1 MCVEGKDENFFAQ
14 ALTKRSRKASNIS
27 NDFGGSGWYPVKW
40 TKRAQ
45 PFQRLGSALLAILV
59 MSLIPLTVSAETL
72 EEIQAQ
78 QDQLQ
83 AENQELQVK
92 LDSLRED
99 EAQKQAYQDT
109 LQQQIRVVQ
118 EQILTTRE
126 NIDDLNASIREL
138 TLKLD
143 ASREAVQDTIDQFK
157 ERLVALYTAGNVS
170 TLEVLLDSQSL
181 SDFSTRMELLDNMAA
196 QDEELVAVLESY
208 IESTQADRSQVQA
221 EKEKVAQLQITLE
234 DKQDELDAL
243 YEENRAALGEIQ
255 GQMYATENQM
265 EVNEEEL
272 AEGEAKIQAA
282 IEAQKKA
289 EEEAQRKAEEA
300 AKQQAG
306 SSENGSSS
314 GNSSSGQSPVVNP
327 PSDGSGGG
335 SGFNPIWPLPGVS
348 LIYSPF
354 NGYPGHKG
362 MDIAGPWG
370 TPVVAAADGQVIE
383 ANNYDSWGYSWGY
396 YVLIYHNGTYSTRYA
411 HLSSVAVSTG
421 QYVTAGTVI
430 GYEGDTGNVTG
441 PHLHF
446 EVYENGTRVNPAQ
459 FL

>member
-1 MCVEGKDENFFAQ
+1 MKHTTS
-14 ALTKRSRKASNIS
+14 LRKR
-27 NDFGGSGWYPVKW
+27 
-40 TKRAQ
+40 
-45 PFQRLGSALLAILV
+45 LLCSALAVLLV
-59 MSLIPLTVSAETL
+59 SLTPLSVSAETL

-83 AENQELQVK
+83 AENQELQAK

-109 LQQQIRVVQ
+109 LQNQIDVVQ

-126 NIDDLNASIREL
+126 NINDLNGSIQEL
-138 TLKLD
+138 TMKLD
-143 ASREAVQDTIDQFK
+143 KSQEAVQDTIDKFK

-170 TLEVLLDSQSL
+170 TLEILLDSQSL
-181 SDFSTRMELLDNMAA
+181 SEFTTRMTMVETMTSHDQQLVDELEAYIKSTQTDR
-196 QDEELVAVLESY
+196 EEL
-208 IESTQADRSQVQA
+208 QAQ
-221 EKEKVAQLQITLE
+221 KEQVAQLQVTLE
-234 DKQDELDAL
+234 GKQDELDAL
-243 YEENRAALGEIQ
+243 YEENKAALGEIQ

-265 EVNEEEL
+265 EINEEEL

-282 IEAQKKA
+282 IEAQKQA
-289 EEEAQRKAEEA
+289 EEEA

-306 SSENGSSS
+306 SN
-314 GNSSSGQSPVVNP
+314 SSGQSPVINP

-335 SGFNPIWPLPGVS
+335 SGFHCIWPLPGVTYVS
-348 LIYSPF
+348 AGW

-370 TPVVAAADGQVIE
+370 TPIVAAADGQVIE
-383 ANNYDSWGYSWGY
+383 ANDYDSWGYSWGY

-411 HLSSVAVSTG
+411 HMSSVAVSTG
-421 QYVTAGTVI
+421 QYITAGTII
-430 GYEGDTGNVTG
+430 GYEGETGNAFG
-441 PHLHF
+441 AHLHF
-446 EVYENGTRVNPAQ
+446 EVYENGTRVDPAR

>member
-1 MCVEGKDENFFAQ
+1 MKHRTPLRKRLLCSL
-14 ALTKRSRKASNIS
+14 LT
-27 NDFGGSGWYPVKW
+27 V
-40 TKRAQ
+40 
-45 PFQRLGSALLAILV
+45 LLVGIT
-59 MSLIPLTVSAETL
+59 PLSVSAETL

-83 AENQELQVK
+83 AENQELQSK
-92 LDSLRED
+92 LDNLREN
-99 EAQKQAYQDT
+99 ESQKQAYQDT
-109 LQQQIRVVQ
+109 LQQQIDVVQ
-118 EQILTTRE
+118 EQILTTRQ
-126 NIDDLNASIREL
+126 NIEDLNASIQEL
-138 TLKLD
+138 TMKLD
-143 ASREAVQDTIDQFK
+143 KSQEAVQDTIDQFK
-157 ERLVALYTAGNVS
+157 ERLVAIYTAGNVS
-170 TLEVLLDSQSL
+170 TLEILLDSQSL
-181 SDFSTRMELLDNMAA
+181 SDFSTRMSMLDSMTAHDQA
-196 QDEELVAVLESY
+196 IVDTLEEY
-208 IESTQADRSQVQA
+208 MQSTQADRDQVEA
-221 EKEKVAQLQITLE
+221 EKEQVAQLQVTLE

-243 YEENRAALGEIQ
+243 YEENRVALGEIQ

-265 EVNEEEL
+265 EINEAEL

-289 EEEAQRKAEEA
+289 EEA

-306 SSENGSSS
+306 SSGNGSSS
-314 GNSSSGQSPVVNP
+314 GSNSSSNSSGQSPVINP

>member
-1 MCVEGKDENFFAQ
+1 MKHRTPLRKRLLCSL
-14 ALTKRSRKASNIS
+14 LT
-27 NDFGGSGWYPVKW
+27 V
-40 TKRAQ
+40 
-45 PFQRLGSALLAILV
+45 LLVGIT
-59 MSLIPLTVSAETL
+59 PLSVSAETL

-83 AENQELQVK
+83 AENQELQSK
-92 LDSLRED
+92 LDNLREN
-99 EAQKQAYQDT
+99 ESQKQAYQDT
-109 LQQQIRVVQ
+109 LQQQIDVVQ
-118 EQILTTRE
+118 EQILTTRQ
-126 NIDDLNASIREL
+126 NIEDLNASIQEL
-138 TLKLD
+138 TMKLD
-143 ASREAVQDTIDQFK
+143 KSQEAVQDTIDQFK
-157 ERLVALYTAGNVS
+157 ERLGAIYTAGNVS
-170 TLEVLLDSQSL
+170 TLEILLDSQSL
-181 SDFSTRMELLDNMAA
+181 SDFSTRMSMLDSMTAHDQA
-196 QDEELVAVLESY
+196 IVDTLEEY
-208 IESTQADRSQVQA
+208 MQSTQADRDQVEA
-221 EKEKVAQLQITLE
+221 EKEQVAQLQVTLE

-243 YEENRAALGEIQ
+243 YEENRVALGEIQ

-265 EVNEEEL
+265 EINEAEL

-289 EEEAQRKAEEA
+289 EEA

-306 SSENGSSS
+306 SSGNGSSS
-314 GNSSSGQSPVVNP
+314 GSNSSSNSSGQSPVINP

>member
-1 MCVEGKDENFFAQ
+1 M
-14 ALTKRSRKASNIS
+14 
-27 NDFGGSGWYPVKW
+27 KW

-143 ASREAVQDTIDQFK
+143 ASREAVQDTIDQFR

-181 SDFSTRMELLDNMAA
+181 SDFPPVWNCWTTWLPRMRNWSLCW
-196 QDEELVAVLESY
+196 
-208 IESTQADRSQVQA
+208 
-221 EKEKVAQLQITLE
+221 
-234 DKQDELDAL
+234 
-243 YEENRAALGEIQ
+243 RAI
-255 GQMYATENQM
+255 Y
-265 EVNEEEL
+265 
-272 AEGEAKIQAA
+272 
-282 IEAQKKA
+282 
-289 EEEAQRKAEEA
+289 
-300 AKQQAG
+300 
-306 SSENGSSS
+306 
-314 GNSSSGQSPVVNP
+314 NP
-327 PSDGSGGG
+327 PR
-335 SGFNPIWPLPGVS
+335 
-348 LIYSPF
+348 
-354 NGYPGHKG
+354 
-362 MDIAGPWG
+362 
-370 TPVVAAADGQVIE
+370 Q
-383 ANNYDSWGYSWGY
+383 
-396 YVLIYHNGTYSTRYA
+396 
-411 HLSSVAVSTG
+411 
-421 QYVTAGTVI
+421 I
-430 GYEGDTGNVTG
+430 GAKCR
-441 PHLHF
+441 LRRRRWRSF
-446 EVYENGTRVNPAQ
+446 R
-459 FL
+459 

>member
-1 MCVEGKDENFFAQ
+1 M
-14 ALTKRSRKASNIS
+14 
-27 NDFGGSGWYPVKW
+27 KW

-109 LQQQIRVVQ
+109 LQQQIHVVQ

-143 ASREAVQDTIDQFK
+143 ASREAVQDTIDQFR

-208 IESTQADRSQVQA
+208 IESTQADRRQVQA
-221 EKEKVAQLQITLE
+221 EKEKVAQLQVTLE

-255 GQMYATENQM
+255 GQLYATENQM
-265 EVNEEEL
+265 EINEEEL
-272 AEGEAKIQAA
+272 AEGEARIQAA

-289 EEEAQRKAEEA
+289 EEEAKRKAEEA
-300 AKQQAG
+300 AKEQADNSEDG
-306 SSENGSSS
+306 SSVSNE
-314 GNSSSGQSPVVNP
+314 NSSSEQSPVINP
-327 PSDGSGGG
+327 PSDGGGTG
-335 SGFNPIWPLPGVS
+335 SGFHCIWPLPGVS
-348 LIYSPF
+348 YVSAGW

-370 TPVVAAADGQVIE
+370 TPIVAAADGQVIE

-411 HLSSVAVSTG
+411 HMSSLTVTSG
-421 QYVTAGTVI
+421 QYVTAGTII
-430 GYEGDTGNVTG
+430 GYEGETGNAYG
-441 PHLHF
+441 AHLHF

>member
-1 MCVEGKDENFFAQ
+1 MNHRVTLGKRLLCSL
-14 ALTKRSRKASNIS
+14 LT
-27 NDFGGSGWYPVKW
+27 F
-40 TKRAQ
+40 
-45 PFQRLGSALLAILV
+45 LLVCIT
-59 MSLIPLTVSAETL
+59 PLSVSAETL

-78 QDQLQ
+78 QEQLQ
-83 AENQELQVK
+83 AENQELQSK
-92 LDSLRED
+92 LDNLREN

-109 LQQQIRVVQ
+109 LQQKIDVVQ
-118 EQILTTRE
+118 EQILTTRQ
-126 NIDDLNASIREL
+126 NIEDLNASIQEL
-138 TLKLD
+138 TMKLD
-143 ASREAVQDTIDQFK
+143 KSQEAVQDTIDQFK
-157 ERLVALYTAGNVS
+157 ERLVALYTAGHVS
-170 TLEVLLDSQSL
+170 TLEILLDSESL
-181 SDFSTRMELLDNMAA
+181 SDFTTRMTLLDNMTAHDQA
-196 QDEELVAVLESY
+196 IIDTLEAY
-208 IESTQADRSQVQA
+208 IESTQADRDQVEA
-221 EKEKVAQLQITLE
+221 EKEQVAQLQVTLE

-265 EVNEEEL
+265 EINEEEL
-272 AEGEAKIQAA
+272 AAGEAKIQAA

-289 EEEAQRKAEEA
+289 EEEAKKKAQEA
-300 AKQQAG
+300 AQQQAQQ
-306 SSENGSSS
+306 S
-314 GNSSSGQSPVVNP
+314 GNSPSQGGSPIANP

-335 SGFNPIWPLPGVS
+335 SGFHCIWPLPGVS

-383 ANNYDSWGYSWGY
+383 ANNYDSWGDGWGY

-411 HLSSVAVSTG
+411 HLSSVAVSKG

-446 EVYENGTRVNPAQ
+446 EVYENGTRVDPAR

>member
-14 ALTKRSRKASNIS
+14 ALTKRSRKASNLS

-265 EVNEEEL
+265 AVNEEEL

>member
-1 MCVEGKDENFFAQ
+1 MKHTIS
-14 ALTKRSRKASNIS
+14 LRKR
-27 NDFGGSGWYPVKW
+27 
-40 TKRAQ
+40 
-45 PFQRLGSALLAILV
+45 LLCSALAVLLV
-59 MSLIPLTVSAETL
+59 GITPLSVSAETL

-83 AENQELQVK
+83 AENQELQAK

-109 LQQQIRVVQ
+109 LQNQIDVVQ

-126 NIDDLNASIREL
+126 NINDLNDSIQEL

-143 ASREAVQDTIDQFK
+143 KSQEAVQDTIDQFK
-157 ERLVALYTAGNVS
+157 ERLVALYKAGNVS
-170 TLEVLLDSQSL
+170 TLEILLDSHSL
-181 SDFSTRMELLDNMAA
+181 SDFTTRMTMLDTMTAHDQELVDTLKSYAEKT
-196 QDEELVAVLESY
+196 QDDREEL
-208 IESTQADRSQVQA
+208 QAQ
-221 EKEKVAQLQITLE
+221 KEQVAQLQVTLE
-234 DKQDELDAL
+234 GKQDELDAL
-243 YEENRAALGEIQ
+243 YEENKAALGEIQ

-265 EVNEEEL
+265 EINEEEL

-282 IEAQKKA
+282 IEAQKQA
-289 EEEAQRKAEEA
+289 EEEA

-306 SSENGSSS
+306 SN
-314 GNSSSGQSPVVNP
+314 SSGQSPVINP

-335 SGFNPIWPLPGVS
+335 SGFHCIWPLPGVTYVS
-348 LIYSPF
+348 AGW

-370 TPVVAAADGQVIE
+370 TPIVAAADGQVIE
-383 ANNYDSWGYSWGY
+383 ANDYDSWGYSWGY

-411 HLSSVAVSTG
+411 HMSSVTVTTG
-421 QYVTAGTVI
+421 QYVTAGTII
-430 GYEGDTGNVTG
+430 GYEGETGNAFG
-441 PHLHF
+441 AHLHF
-446 EVYENGTRVNPAQ
+446 EVYENGTRVDPAR

>member
-1 MCVEGKDENFFAQ
+1 MKHRTPLRKRLLCSL
-14 ALTKRSRKASNIS
+14 LT
-27 NDFGGSGWYPVKW
+27 V
-40 TKRAQ
+40 
-45 PFQRLGSALLAILV
+45 LLVGIT
-59 MSLIPLTVSAETL
+59 PLSVSAETL

-83 AENQELQVK
+83 AENQELQSK
-92 LDSLRED
+92 LDNLRED

-109 LQQQIRVVQ
+109 LQEQISVVQ

-126 NIDDLNASIREL
+126 NIEDLNASIQEL

-143 ASREAVQDTIDQFK
+143 KSQEAVQDTIDQFK
-157 ERLVALYTAGNVS
+157 ERLVAIYTAGNVS
-170 TLEVLLDSQSL
+170 TLEILLDSESL
-181 SDFSTRMELLDNMAA
+181 SEFTTRMTLLDNMTARD
-196 QDEELVAVLESY
+196 QEIVDILEEY
-208 IESTQADRSQVQA
+208 IESTQADRERVQA
-221 EKEKVAQLQITLE
+221 EKEQVAQLQITLE

-265 EVNEEEL
+265 EINEAEL

-306 SSENGSSS
+306 SSGSSS
-314 GNSSSGQSPVVNP
+314 SSSNSSGQSPVINP

>member
-1 MCVEGKDENFFAQ
+1 M
-14 ALTKRSRKASNIS
+14 
-27 NDFGGSGWYPVKW
+27 KW

-265 EVNEEEL
+265 AVNEEEL

-282 IEAQKKA
+282 TEAQKKA

>member
-1 MCVEGKDENFFAQ
+1 MKHTTS
-14 ALTKRSRKASNIS
+14 LRKR
-27 NDFGGSGWYPVKW
+27 
-40 TKRAQ
+40 
-45 PFQRLGSALLAILV
+45 LLCSALAVLLV
-59 MSLIPLTVSAETL
+59 GITPLSVSAETL

-83 AENQELQVK
+83 AENQELQAK

-109 LQQQIRVVQ
+109 LQNQIDVVQ

-126 NIDDLNASIREL
+126 NINDLNGSIQEL
-138 TLKLD
+138 TMKLD
-143 ASREAVQDTIDQFK
+143 KSQEAVQDTIDKFK

-170 TLEVLLDSQSL
+170 TLEILLDSQSL
-181 SDFSTRMELLDNMAA
+181 SEFTTRMTMVETMTSHDQQLVDELEAYIKSTQTDR
-196 QDEELVAVLESY
+196 EELQAQKEEVAKL
-208 IESTQADRSQVQA
+208 QV
-221 EKEKVAQLQITLE
+221 TLE
-234 DKQDELDAL
+234 NKQDELDDL
-243 YEENRAALGEIQ
+243 YEENKAALGEIQ

-265 EVNEEEL
+265 EITEEEL

-289 EEEAQRKAEEA
+289 EEEA

-306 SSENGSSS
+306 SN
-314 GNSSSGQSPVVNP
+314 SSGQSPVINP

-335 SGFNPIWPLPGVS
+335 SGFHCIWPLPGVTYVS
-348 LIYSPF
+348 AGW

-370 TPVVAAADGQVIE
+370 TPIVAAADGQVIE
-383 ANNYDSWGYSWGY
+383 ANDYDSWGYSWGY

-411 HLSSVAVSTG
+411 HMSSVAVSTG
-421 QYVTAGTVI
+421 QYVTAGTII
-430 GYEGDTGNVTG
+430 GYEGETGNAFG
-441 PHLHF
+441 AHLHF
-446 EVYENGTRVNPAQ
+446 EVYENGTRVDPAR

>member
-1 MCVEGKDENFFAQ
+1 MSHRVTLGKRLLCSL
-14 ALTKRSRKASNIS
+14 LT
-27 NDFGGSGWYPVKW
+27 V
-40 TKRAQ
+40 
-45 PFQRLGSALLAILV
+45 LLVGIT
-59 MSLIPLTVSAETL
+59 PLSVSAETL

-78 QDQLQ
+78 QEQLQ
-83 AENQELQVK
+83 AENQELQTR
-92 LDSLRED
+92 LDSLREN

-109 LQQQIRVVQ
+109 LQQQIDVVQ
-118 EQILTTRE
+118 EQILTTRQ
-126 NIDDLNASIREL
+126 NIEDLNASIQEL
-138 TLKLD
+138 TMKLD
-143 ASREAVQDTIDQFK
+143 KSQEAVQDTIDKFK

-170 TLEVLLDSQSL
+170 TLEILMDSQSL
-181 SDFSTRMELLDNMAA
+181 SDFTTRMTMVETMTAHDQQLVDEL
-196 QDEELVAVLESY
+196 EEY
-208 IESTQADRSQVQA
+208 MDSTQADQDQVKA
-221 EKEKVAQLQITLE
+221 EKEQVAKLQVTLE

-265 EVNEEEL
+265 EINEAEL

-289 EEEAQRKAEEA
+289 EEA

-306 SSENGSSS
+306 SSGNGSSS
-314 GNSSSGQSPVVNP
+314 GSNSSSNSSGQSPVINP

-446 EVYENGTRVNPAQ
+446 EVYENGTRVDPAR

>member
-1 MCVEGKDENFFAQ
+1 MKHTTS
-14 ALTKRSRKASNIS
+14 LRKR
-27 NDFGGSGWYPVKW
+27 
-40 TKRAQ
+40 
-45 PFQRLGSALLAILV
+45 LLCSALAVLLV
-59 MSLIPLTVSAETL
+59 SLTPLSVSAETL

-78 QDQLQ
+78 QDRLQ
-83 AENQELQVK
+83 AENQELQAK

-109 LQQQIRVVQ
+109 LQNQIDVVQ

-126 NIDDLNASIREL
+126 NINDLNGSIQEL

-143 ASREAVQDTIDQFK
+143 KSQEAVQDTIDKFK

-170 TLEVLLDSQSL
+170 TLEILLDSQSL
-181 SDFSTRMELLDNMAA
+181 SEFTTRMTMVETMTSHDQQLVDELEAYIKSTQTDR
-196 QDEELVAVLESY
+196 EEL
-208 IESTQADRSQVQA
+208 QAQ
-221 EKEKVAQLQITLE
+221 KEQVAQLQVTLE
-234 DKQDELDAL
+234 GKQDELDAL
-243 YEENRAALGEIQ
+243 YEENKAALGEIQ

-265 EVNEEEL
+265 EINEEEL

-282 IEAQKKA
+282 IEAQKQA
-289 EEEAQRKAEEA
+289 EEEA

-306 SSENGSSS
+306 SN
-314 GNSSSGQSPVVNP
+314 SSGQSPVINP

-335 SGFNPIWPLPGVS
+335 SGFHCIWPLPGVTYVS
-348 LIYSPF
+348 AGW

-370 TPVVAAADGQVIE
+370 TPIVAAADGQVIE
-383 ANNYDSWGYSWGY
+383 ANDYDSWGYSWGY

-411 HLSSVAVSTG
+411 HMSSVAVSTG
-421 QYVTAGTVI
+421 QYVTAGTII
-430 GYEGDTGNVTG
+430 GYEGETGNAFG
-441 PHLHF
+441 AHLHF
-446 EVYENGTRVNPAQ
+446 EVYENGTRVDPAR

>member
-1 MCVEGKDENFFAQ
+1 MSHRVTLGKRLLCSL
-14 ALTKRSRKASNIS
+14 LT
-27 NDFGGSGWYPVKW
+27 V
-40 TKRAQ
+40 
-45 PFQRLGSALLAILV
+45 LLVGIT
-59 MSLIPLTVSAETL
+59 PLSVSAETL

-78 QDQLQ
+78 QEQLQ
-83 AENQELQVK
+83 AENQELQTR

-109 LQQQIRVVQ
+109 LQQKIDVVQ
-118 EQILTTRE
+118 EQILTTRQ
-126 NIDDLNASIREL
+126 NIEDLNASIQEL
-138 TLKLD
+138 TMKLD
-143 ASREAVQDTIDQFK
+143 KSQEAVQDTIDKFK

-170 TLEVLLDSQSL
+170 TLEILLDSQSL
-181 SDFSTRMELLDNMAA
+181 SDFSTRMSMLDSMTAHDQA
-196 QDEELVAVLESY
+196 IVDTLEEY
-208 IESTQADRSQVQA
+208 MQSTQADRDQVEA
-221 EKEKVAQLQITLE
+221 EKEQVAQLQVTLE

-265 EVNEEEL
+265 EINEAEL

-289 EEEAQRKAEEA
+289 EEA

-306 SSENGSSS
+306 SSGNGSSS
-314 GNSSSGQSPVVNP
+314 GSNSSSNSSGQSPVINP

-446 EVYENGTRVNPAQ
+446 EVYENGTRVDPAR